1 MSEQNDHDR
10 ERWCQLVVL
19 AILIVSGTLVI
30 GILYPS
36 SVSSPSVSMFAWIS
50 IHSWIALQAL
60 VLITPGLLAAW
71 LLRCRLPRLSVGIG
85 FGLMIVVPAGML
97 LDAIAFR
104 WVSDRFLSTKILRV
118 ATDLRDSLVAHAQ
131 WKSIAPTLFWCMGFA
146 VVAIVVFWISKPVAR
161 FCMRHRKVAKRS
173 VSIAGVCVCLFS
185 LPAIVD
191 WQTTAIQM
199 RADSTRHPWVVFRI
213 IDSDDVMAS
222 GVNSRLAPV
231 SFVIPK
237 NGIDQR
243 KVQQR
248 LAGLDWDTLDARD
261 EPFPDVVVV
270 VLESFRHEMV
280 DAEIMPNLSLL
291 ASDGVH
297 CRNHFSGANAS
308 NFGMFSLL
316 NGLEAIWFD
325 EPVRYSP
332 LMNRLFHQAGYEL
345 GLFASHDDWRLFA
358 MDGFLNEQQFDVFR
372 CKPKGWSEVDKRTVS
387 HATAFLNREDLADEP
402 SPSPRLAV
410 VYLYTTHADY
420 RCDPADEV
428 FHPAADD
435 SFPIPYL
442 PTQRDAVWNRY
453 KNCARTVDRLIRP
466 LLDRNWVVIVT
477 GDHGEAFLEDG
488 TCGHGTKLSRYQTM
502 TPAIVYAP
510 GIKSERMEQPTM
522 HADLL
527 PTLVALVDLPMSD
540 LSVFDGNPIASNR
553 ELNNSGLNERV
564 FMIRDY
570 LSDEALFVGPWTT
583 STESE
588 RIFGIGCRVS
598 LGENRVRI
606 TTAISDSGDAATDL
620 PGSHRQ
626 SNKKIN
632 SQILQEWLKK
642 RFDRG

>member
-1 MSEQNDHDR
+1 MKEQDNQDR
-10 ERWCQLVVL
+10 ERWYQCVVL
-19 AILIVSGTLVI
+19 AILIVLGTLVI

-36 SVSSPSVSMFAWIS
+36 SVSSSPVSMLVWIS
-50 IHSWIALQAL
+50 IHSWIALQTL
-60 VLITPGLLAAW
+60 VLITPGFLAAW
-71 LLRCRLPRLSVGIG
+71 LLRSRLPRLWVGIG
-85 FGLMIVVPAGML
+85 FGWMIIVPAGVL

-104 WVSDRFLSTKILRV
+104 WISDRFLSTKILRV
-118 ATDLRDSLVAHAQ
+118 ATDLRGSLMAHAQ
-131 WKSIAPTLFWCMGFA
+131 WKSVAPTLFWCIGFA
-146 VVAIVVFWISKPVAR
+146 VVAIAVLWVSRPVAR
-161 FCMRHRKVAKRS
+161 ICMRHRMVAKWG

-185 LPAIVD
+185 LLAIVD
-191 WQTTAIQM
+191 WQTTANQM
-199 RADSTRHPWVVFRI
+199 RAASTRHPWVVFRI
-213 IDSDDVMAS
+213 IDSDDVTAS
-222 GVNSRLAPV
+222 ETNSRFASVPL
-231 SFVIPK
+231 VISK

-248 LAGLDWDTLDARD
+248 LAGLDWDALDARD

-280 DAEIMPNLSLL
+280 DADIMPNLSLL

-297 CRNHFSGANAS
+297 CRNHFSGSNAS

-316 NGLEAIWFD
+316 NGLEAIWFE

-332 LMNRLFHQAGYEL
+332 LMNRLFRQAGYTL

-372 CKPKGWSEVDKRTVS
+372 CEPKGWSEVDKRTVS
-387 HATAFLNREDLADEP
+387 RATAFLNREDLADDE
-402 SPSPRLAV
+402 STSPRLAV

-420 RCDPADEV
+420 RGDPADEV
-428 FHPAADD
+428 FQPAADD

-442 PTQRDAVWNRY
+442 PPQRDAVWNRY
-453 KNCARTVDRLIRP
+453 RNCARTVDRLIRP
-466 LLDRNWVVIVT
+466 LLDRNRVVIVT

-510 GIKSERMEQPTM
+510 GIKPERVDQPTM

-527 PTLVALVDLPMSD
+527 PTLIALTDLPMSD
-540 LSVFDGNPIASNR
+540 FSVFDGNPIASKK
-553 ELNNSGLNERV
+553 ELNKSDLKERV
-564 FMIRDY
+564 FMVRDY

-583 STESE
+583 STESK
-588 RIFGIGCRVS
+588 RMFGIGCRVS
-598 LGENRVRI
+598 LGDNRVRV
-606 TTAISDSGDAATDL
+606 TTAISESGDMVTDF
-620 PGSHRQ
+620 SESQ
-626 SNKKIN
+626 TTSNKKIN
-632 SQILQEWLKK
+632 SQIQQEWLKK

>member
-10 ERWCQLVVL
+10 ELWHQLVVL

-36 SVSSPSVSMFAWIS
+36 SVSSPTVSMFAWIS
-50 IHSWIALQAL
+50 IHSWIALQTL

-71 LLRCRLPRLSVGIG
+71 LLRSRLPRLSVGIG
-85 FGLMIVVPAGML
+85 YGLMVVVPAGML

-118 ATDLRDSLVAHAQ
+118 ATDLRDSLMAHAQ
-131 WKSIAPTLFWCMGFA
+131 WKSIAPTLFWCIGVA
-146 VVAIVVFWISKPVAR
+146 VVAIGVFWISKPVAR
-161 FCMRHRKVAKRS
+161 FCMRHRRVAKWGG
-173 VSIAGVCVCLFS
+173 SIAGVCVCLFS
-185 LPAIVD
+185 LLALAD
-191 WQTTAIQM
+191 WQTTANQM
-199 RADSTRHPWVVFRI
+199 RSDSTRHPWVVFRI
-213 IDSDDVMAS
+213 LDLDDVTAS
-222 GVNSRLAPV
+222 EINSRLAPV

-237 NGIDQR
+237 EGIEQR

-248 LAGLDWDTLDARD
+248 LAGLDWDSLDARD

-280 DAEIMPNLSLL
+280 DAEIMPNLSRL
-291 ASDGVH
+291 ASEGIH

-316 NGLEAIWFD
+316 NGLEAIWFE

-345 GLFASHDDWRLFA
+345 GLFASHDDWRLFV
-358 MDGFLNEQQFDVFR
+358 MDGFLNEQQFDVFQ
-372 CKPKGWSEVDKRTVS
+372 CEPKGWSEVDKRTVS
-387 HATAFLNREDLADEP
+387 RATAFLNREDLADKA

-420 RCDPADEV
+420 RSDPADAV
-428 FHPAADD
+428 FQPAADD
-435 SFPIPYL
+435 SFFIPYL
-442 PTQRDAVWNRY
+442 PAQRDAVWNRY
-453 KNCARTVDRLIRP
+453 KNCAHTVDRLIRP
-466 LLDRNWVVIVT
+466 LLDRNRVVVVT

-510 GIKSERMEQPTM
+510 GIRSERMDQPTM

-527 PTLVALVDLPMSD
+527 PTLVALADLPMID
-540 LSVFDGNPIASNR
+540 LGVFDGNPIASKR
-553 ELNNSGLNERV
+553 ELNKSDLKERV

-588 RIFGIGCRVS
+588 GMFGIGCRVS
-598 LGENRVRI
+598 LGDNRVRI
-606 TTAISDSGDAATDL
+606 TTAISESGDTMTDF
-620 PGSHRQ
+620 SESQ
-626 SNKKIN
+626 STSNKKIN
-632 SQILQEWLKK
+632 SQIQQEWLKK
-642 RFDRG
+642 RFNRG